1 MVWYF
6 AQWYGMV
13 VLQESVH
20 KSTHSTCSDG
30 SLLSMASS
38 EMDEV
43 SSITLSI
50 LLHNSNVVFVC
61 LLVDNMKTTQLIGL
75 TFAWHW
81 LIYLNIS
88 EHRLII
94 PKHGSKTP

>member
-1 MVWYF
+1 MLLNSIS
-6 AQWYGMV
+6 V

-43 SSITLSI
+43 SSLPSHHHTNINTV
-50 LLHNSNVVFVC
+50 HNS
-61 LLVDNMKTTQLIGL
+61 
-75 TFAWHW
+75 
-81 LIYLNIS
+81 
-88 EHRLII
+88 
-94 PKHGSKTP
+94 